1 MQQVVLN
8 QIQDTVEAMSNRPTQ
23 ALSVASVKEG
33 ATGVLVTVRESG
45 IVLGWVASGVRA
57 TFPVPIPA
65 ASGLAS

>member
-1 MQQVVLN
+1 MRQVLLN
-8 QIQDTVEAMSNRPTQ
+8 LIGDTVEAMGNRPTR

-33 ATGVLVTVRESG
+33 ATGVLVTVRDSG

-65 ASGLAS
+65 TSGLVS

>member
-1 MQQVVLN
+1 MRQVILN
-8 QIQDTVEAMSNRPTQ
+8 LIRDTVEAMSNRSTR
-23 ALSVASVKEG
+23 ALSVTSVKES
-33 ATGVLVTVRESG
+33 ATCVLVTVRESG

>member
-1 MQQVVLN
+1 MRQVILN
-8 QIQDTVEAMSNRPTQ
+8 LIRDTVETMSNRPTR

-33 ATGVLVTVRESG
+33 ATAVLVTVRDSG

-65 ASGLAS
+65 ASGLVS